1 MSEEIMDDYR
11 TFLYP
16 TLIMECAK
24 NEFEYGPKNKVHP
37 FKRYST
43 IFFVAVAGKII
54 HEYILETSEEF
65 ENDIDRM
72 ENIIKDVELFKK
84 ILSLT
89 DTVVTQ
95 VLSSPD
101 LIKELGKVNNSP
113 HNLFASGIWNDDMK
127 EVIQHYIG
135 FQEKEID
142 EIKSLI

>member
-1 MSEEIMDDYR
+1 M
-11 TFLYP
+11 
-16 TLIMECAK
+16 
-24 NEFEYGPKNKVHP
+24 
-37 FKRYST
+37 
-43 IFFVAVAGKII
+43 I
-54 HEYILETSEEF
+54 HEHILETSEEF

-101 LIKELGKVNNSP
+101 LIKELEKVNNSP